1 MSVLFWV
8 IHRQV
13 LGLSQCTFFLDAGCY
28 TCVQQQAQGQGCV
41 DDSENEESFG
51 NVLIHNAQLDEKL
64 GELQSRLQ
72 SAKTLLFY
80 LKTKPWY

>member
-1 MSVLFWV
+1 MSVLLWV

-51 NVLIHNAQLDEKL
+51 NVLIHNAQLDELCVSFRAGYKVPIPYF
-64 GELQSRLQ
+64 SI
-72 SAKTLLFY
+72 
-80 LKTKPWY
+80 